1 MVGKLVSNLE
11 KEKPSPISSYLFHF
25 YHRNECFRGEEMDML
40 ESTKFC
46 LEYGVSPEAEAQPD
60 VVEINSE
67 RELLSSAEQ

>member
-1 MVGKLVSNLE
+1 
-11 KEKPSPISSYLFHF
+11 
-25 YHRNECFRGEEMDML
+25 MDML